1 MISMMNKNT
10 GIGISPVEGGATAA
24 KGFVAAGVAAG
35 VRYEGRPDVGLL
47 FSEAPGVTAAFVC
60 TTNVLKAAPLVVT
73 REAIEGG
80 GGVRAAVVNSGIANA
95 ATGRQG
101 VEDARRMQA
110 LVAAELGIGADE
122 VAVASTGVIGEH
134 LSMDRIGAGIKS
146 AAASLVPDG
155 APFAEAI
162 LTTDTRTK
170 QAAATVEVGGVEITV
185 GGTAKG
191 SGMIHPNMA
200 TMLAFVTT
208 DAAVEEGCLREALS
222 RATER
227 TFNRVT
233 VDGDTSPNDMVL
245 LLANGA
251 AGNEPITQ
259 GSSGYEAFAGAV
271 EWVMRELAK
280 EIARDGEGATKL
292 VEVVVEGARSEES
305 AARLARAVVGSS
317 LVKAAAHGEDANWG
331 RVLTAMG
338 YSGEDFEPDGVEL
351 FFGGVKVFGG
361 GAPVP
366 HDPAEANA
374 ALSGDEV
381 VITARLSEGDA
392 SATAWGCD
400 LTYEYVKINGS
411 YRS

>member
-1 MISMMNKNT
+1 M
-10 GIGISPVEGGATAA
+10 
-24 KGFVAAGVAAG
+24 
-35 VRYEGRPDVGLL
+35 L
-47 FSEAPGVTAAFVC
+47 FSEAPGGTAAFVS
-60 TTNVLKAAPLVVT
+60 TTNALKAAPLVVT
-73 REAIEGG
+73 REAVEEGS
-80 GGVRAAVVNSGIANA
+80 VRAVVVNSGVANA
-95 ATGRQG
+95 ATGQKG
-101 VEDARRMQA
+101 MEDARRMQEI
-110 LVAAELGIGADE
+110 VAGELGIEARE

-134 LSMDRIGAGIKS
+134 LPMDRIEAGIRS
-146 AAASLVPDG
+146 AAAGLGPDG
-155 APFAEAI
+155 GAFAEAI

-170 QAAATVEVGGVEITV
+170 EAAATVEVGGKAVTI

-200 TMLAFVTT
+200 TMLAFVAT

-222 RATER
+222 RSTER

-251 AGNEPITQ
+251 AGNEPLTQ
-259 GSSGYEAFAGAV
+259 DSPGYEAFLGAL
-271 EWVMRELAK
+271 ERVMRELAK
-280 EIARDGEGATKL
+280 AIARDGEGATKL
-292 VEVVVEGARSEES
+292 VEVVVEGARSEEG

-338 YSGEDFEPDGVEL
+338 YSGERFDPDGVEL
-351 FFGGVKVFGG
+351 FFGPVRVFGG
-361 GAPVP
+361 GAPAP

-381 VITARLSEGDA
+381 VITARLSEGHA

>member
-1 MISMMNKNT
+1 M
-10 GIGISPVEGGATAA
+10 EGGATAA
-24 KGFVAAGVAAG
+24 KGFVSSGVAAG
-35 VRYEGRPDVGLL
+35 VRYEGRRDVGLL
-47 FSEAPGVTAAFVC
+47 VSEATGGSAAFVC
-60 TTNVLKAAPLVVT
+60 TTNVLKAAPLLVT
-73 REAIEGG
+73 RGAVEGG
-80 GGVRAAVVNSGIANA
+80 GFVRAVVVNSGIANA
-95 ATGRQG
+95 ATGQRG
-101 VEDARRMQA
+101 MEDARRMQE
-110 LVAAELGIGADE
+110 LVAAELGFGADE

-134 LSMDRIGAGIKS
+134 LPMDRVEAGIKD
-146 AAASLVPDG
+146 AAASLGPDG
-155 APFAEAI
+155 TAFAAAM

-170 QAAATVEVGGVEITV
+170 EAAVAVEVGGATVTV

-200 TMLAFVTT
+200 TMLAFVAT
-208 DAAVEEGCLREALS
+208 DAAVEEGCLRKTLS

-251 AGNEPITQ
+251 AGNETITE
-259 GSSGYEAFAGAV
+259 GSPGYEAFSGAV
-271 EWVMRELAK
+271 ERVMRELAK

-305 AARLARAVVGSS
+305 AARLARSVVGSS

-338 YSGEDFEPDGVEL
+338 YSGEDFDPDGVDL
-351 FFGGVKVFGG
+351 FFGTVKVFGG
-361 GAPVP
+361 GAPAT

-381 VITARLSEGDA
+381 VIKAQMSEGEA